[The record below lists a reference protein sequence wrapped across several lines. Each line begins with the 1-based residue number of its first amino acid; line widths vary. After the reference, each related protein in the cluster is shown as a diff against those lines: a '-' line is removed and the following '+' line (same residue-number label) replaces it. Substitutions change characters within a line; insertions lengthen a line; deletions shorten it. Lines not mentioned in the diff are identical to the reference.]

1 MQHMLKILVRLILNK
16 QQRLIASY
24 NKQSKISVSSA
35 SSESESDSWSDQ
47 RMPKMLDSIF
57 SKQEHNK
64 IVRKLVDE
72 YIEQNIAFDSFKLLH
87 GVYSN
92 EELVAVKPADS
103 NTNQH
108 DLIHRQA
115 VNLNQI
121 AKRTHD
127 STLKSL
133 DQMNVSATNLLDK
146 LEEQKVR
153 TPKSS
158 VSVSNLVQKTSTD
171 LVQCFDEFDING
183 I

>member
-1 MQHMLKILVRLILNK
+1 MLNK

-35 SSESESDSWSDQ
+35 SSESQSDSWSDQ
-47 RMPKMLDSIF
+47 RMPKMLDSRNT
-57 SKQEHNK
+57 KQEHGK
-64 IVRKLVDE
+64 TISKLVDE
-72 YIEQNIAFDSFKLLH
+72 YIKQNTALDNFKLLH

-92 EELVAVKPADS
+92 EELVAVNPPDS

-108 DLIHRQA
+108 HLACQQA
-115 VNLNQI
+115 ANLNQI

-133 DQMNVSATNLLDK
+133 DQMNVSDANLLDK

-158 VSVSNLVQKTSTD
+158 VSVSNLVQKTSTE
-171 LVQCFDEFDING
+171 VVECFDEFDINRALK
-183 I
+183 